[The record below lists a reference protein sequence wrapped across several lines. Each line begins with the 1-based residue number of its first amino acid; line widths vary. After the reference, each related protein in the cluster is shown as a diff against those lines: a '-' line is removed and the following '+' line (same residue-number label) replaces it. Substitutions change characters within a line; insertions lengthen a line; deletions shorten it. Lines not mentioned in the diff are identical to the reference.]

1 MTFLYKSEPVRGAI
15 WQRMFAE
22 QLPDLPFRIWPD
34 TGDKSDVTYLGAWT
48 LPDDLAEFVNLKI
61 LFSVAAGVDQ
71 LDIGRIPEHVQLV
84 RMLEP
89 GLTAGMVE
97 YVTMAVL
104 ALHRGM
110 PAYLENQRHRVW
122 QSGRSRRP
130 GASRV
135 GVMGLGVLGC
145 AVLSA
150 LAPFGFPL
158 RGWGRTQRDVPG
170 VECFAGMNALPE
182 FLAGCDVL
190 ICLVPLT
197 PETQGILNADLFA
210 ALPAG
215 AAVINVGRGGHLV
228 AADLIAA
235 LDGHLSAAVLDVF
248 DAEPL
253 PPEDPLWAHPRI
265 WLTPHIASVSQPE
278 GGAEAVIAN
287 IRAHRRGEKL
297 AGLVERHRGY

>member
-1 MTFLYKSEPVRGAI
+1 MTFLYKSEPARGAV

-22 QLPDLPFRIWPD
+22 HLPDLPFRIWPD
-34 TGDKSDVTYLGAWT
+34 TGDKAAIRYIGAWT
-48 LPDDLAEFVNLKI
+48 LPPDIHEFTNLEV

-71 LDIGRIPEHVQLV
+71 LDVARIPDHVPLV

-104 ALHRGM
+104 ALHRGI
-110 PAYLENQRHRVW
+110 PAYLDHQRHRVW
-122 QSGRSRRP
+122 MPGRSRRP

-158 RGWGRTQRDVPG
+158 RGWGRSKREVAG
-170 VECFAGMNALPE
+170 VECFAGTDALPD

-190 ICLVPLT
+190 VCLLPLT
-197 PETQGILNADLFA
+197 PETEGILNADLFA
-210 ALPAG
+210 KLPTG
-215 AAVINVGRGGHLV
+215 AAVVNVGRGGHLV
-228 AADLIAA
+228 GADLIAA

-248 DAEPL
+248 DPEPL
-253 PPEDPLWAHPRI
+253 SPDSPLWAHPRI
-265 WLTPHIASVSQPE
+265 WLTPHIASTSQPE
-278 GGAEAVIAN
+278 SSAEAVIAN
-287 IRAHRRGEKL
+287 IRAHRRGETL
-297 AGLVERHRGY
+297 VGLVERHRGY

>member
-1 MTFLYKSEPVRGAI
+1 MTFLYKSETVRGAI
-15 WQRMFAE
+15 WQHMFAE
-22 QLPDLPFRIWPD
+22 QLPDLPFCIWPD
-34 TGDKSDVTYLGAWT
+34 TGDKDAVRYIGAWT
-48 LPDDLAEFVNLKI
+48 LPDDLHQYTNVKV

-71 LDIGRIPEHVQLV
+71 LDITRIPEHVQLV

-110 PAYLENQRHRVW
+110 PAYLHSQRARVW
-122 QSGRSRRP
+122 QPGRSRRP
-130 GASRV
+130 GSSRV

-170 VECFAGMNALPE
+170 VECFAGMDALPD
-182 FLAGCDVL
+182 FVAGCDVL

-197 PETQGILNADLFA
+197 PQTQGILNADLFA

-215 AAVINVGRGGHLV
+215 AAIINVGRGGHLV
-228 AADLIAA
+228 GADLIAA

-253 PPEDPLWAHPRI
+253 PPEDPLWSHPRI
-265 WLTPHIASVSQPE
+265 WLTPHIASTSQPE

-287 IRAHRRGEKL
+287 IHRDRRGEKL
-297 AGLVERHRGY
+297 VGLVERHRGY

>member
-1 MTFLYKSEPVRGAI
+1 MTFVYKSEPVRGAI

-34 TGDKSDVTYLGAWT
+34 TGDKYAVQYVAAWT
-48 LPDDLAEFVNLKI
+48 LPDDLHEFTNLKV

-71 LDIGRIPEHVQLV
+71 LDIARIPEHVQLV

-104 ALHRGM
+104 ALHRGI
-110 PAYLENQRHRVW
+110 PAYLDNQRRSVW
-122 QSGRSRRP
+122 QASRYRTP
-130 GASRV
+130 GSSRV

-158 RGWGRTQRDVPG
+158 RGWSRSPRDVSG
-170 VECFAGMNALPE
+170 AECFAGTEALPD

-190 ICLVPLT
+190 VCLVPLT
-197 PETQGILNADLFA
+197 PETQGILNAGLFA

-215 AAVINVGRGGHLV
+215 AAIINVGRGGHLI

-235 LDGHLSAAVLDVF
+235 LDGHLSAAVLDVS
-248 DAEPL
+248 DPEPL
-253 PPEDPLWAHPRI
+253 PASDPLWLHPRI
-265 WLTPHIASVSQPE
+265 WLTPHVASVSVPE
-278 GGAEAVIAN
+278 SGAEAVIAN
-287 IRAHRRGEKL
+287 IHRDRRGEAL
-297 AGLVERHRGY
+297 LGVVERGRGY

>member
-1 MTFLYKSEPVRGAI
+1 MSFLYKSEPVRGAI

-34 TGDKSDVTYLGAWT
+34 AGDKADVTYLGAWT
-48 LPDDLAEFVNLKI
+48 LPDDLHEFTNLKV

-71 LDIGRIPEHVQLV
+71 LDIARIPDHVQLV

-104 ALHRGM
+104 ALHRGI
-110 PAYLENQRHRVW
+110 PAHLDNQRHRVW
-122 QSGRSRRP
+122 QPGRSRRP
-130 GASRV
+130 GSSRV

-158 RGWGRTQRDVPG
+158 RGWGRTPRELPG
-170 VECFAGMNALPE
+170 VECFAGTEALPG

-190 ICLVPLT
+190 VCLVPLT

-210 ALPAG
+210 ALPPGAG
-215 AAVINVGRGGHLV
+215 IVNVGRGGHLV
-228 AADLIAA
+228 GADLIAA

-265 WLTPHIASVSQPE
+265 WLTPHIASVSLPE
-278 GGAEAVIAN
+278 GGAEAVISN
-287 IRAHRRGEKL
+287 IQADRRGETL
-297 AGLVERHRGY
+297 VGLVERHRGY

>member
-1 MTFLYKSEPVRGAI
+1 MTFLYKSEPIRGAI

-22 QLPDLPFRIWPD
+22 QLPDLPFRLWPD
-34 TGDKSDVTYLGAWT
+34 TGDKADVTYLGAWT
-48 LPDDLAEFVNLKI
+48 LPDDLSEFTNLKV

-71 LDIGRIPEHVQLV
+71 LDIDRIPDHVDLV

-110 PAYLENQRHRVW
+110 PAYLDDQRRRLW
-122 QSGRSRRP
+122 QPGRSRP
-130 GASRV
+130 GSSRV

-158 RGWGRTQRDVPG
+158 RGWSRSAREVAG
-170 VECFAGMNALPE
+170 VECFAGTEALPE
-182 FLAGCDVL
+182 FLGGCDIL
-190 ICLVPLT
+190 ICLIPLT
-197 PETQGILNADLFA
+197 PETQGILNASLFA

-215 AAVINVGRGGHLV
+215 ASVINVGRGGHLV
-228 AADLIAA
+228 GADLIAA

-253 PPEDPLWAHPRI
+253 PQEDPLWSHPRI
-265 WLTPHIASVSQPE
+265 WVTPHIASMSQPE
-278 GGAEAVIAN
+278 GSAEAVIAN

-297 AGLVERHRGY
+297 AGLVERKRGY

>member
-1 MTFLYKSEPVRGAI
+1 MTFLYKAEAVRGAM

-34 TGDKSDVTYLGAWT
+34 TGDKADVTYLGAWT
-48 LPDDLAEFVNLKI
+48 LPDDLNDFTNLKV

-71 LDIGRIPEHVQLV
+71 LDIPRIPDHVQLV

-89 GLTAGMVE
+89 GLTTGMVE

-104 ALHRGM
+104 ALHRGI
-110 PAYLENQRHRVW
+110 PAYLDRQRDRVW
-122 QSGRSRRP
+122 QSSRSRRP

-150 LAPFGFPL
+150 LGPFGFPL
-158 RGWGRTQRDVPG
+158 RGWSRSQRDVSG
-170 VECFAGMNALPE
+170 VECFAGMDALPE

-190 ICLVPLT
+190 VCLIPLT
-197 PETQGILNADLFA
+197 PETQGILNAELFA

-215 AAVINVGRGGHLV
+215 AGIINVGRGGHLV

-248 DAEPL
+248 DHEPL
-253 PPEDPLWAHPRI
+253 PPDNPFWGHSRV

-278 GGAEAVIAN
+278 GSAEAVIAN
-287 IRAHRRGEKL
+287 IRAHRRGESMV
-297 AGLVERHRGY
+297 GLIERNRGY

>member
-1 MTFLYKSEPVRGAI
+1 MTFLYRSEPIRGAI

-22 QLPDLPFRIWPD
+22 HLPDLPFRLWPD
-34 TGDKSDVTYLGAWT
+34 MGDKADVTYLGAWT
-48 LPDDLAEFVNLKI
+48 LPDDLSEFTNLKV

-71 LDIGRIPEHVQLV
+71 LDVGRIPEHVDLV

-110 PAYLENQRHRVW
+110 PAYLDDQRRRVW
-122 QSGRSRRP
+122 QPGRSRP
-130 GASRV
+130 GSSRV

-150 LAPFGFPL
+150 LAPFGFPR
-158 RGWGRTQRDVPG
+158 RGWSRSEREVAG
-170 VECFAGMNALPE
+170 VECFAGTDALPD
-182 FLAGCDVL
+182 FLGGCDIL

-197 PETQGILNADLFA
+197 PETQGILNAALFA
-210 ALPAG
+210 ALPEG

-228 AADLIAA
+228 GADLIAA

-248 DAEPL
+248 DPEPL
-253 PPEDPLWAHPRI
+253 PPEDKLWAHPRI
-265 WLTPHIASVSQPE
+265 WVTPHIASMSQPE
-278 GGAEAVIAN
+278 SSAEAVIAN
-287 IRAHRRGEKL
+287 IRAHRRGEPM

>member
-1 MTFLYKSEPVRGAI
+1 MTFLYKSEPVRGGV

-34 TGDKSDVTYLGAWT
+34 TGDKEAVRYLGAWL
-48 LPDDLAEFVNLKI
+48 LPDDLHEFTNLKV

-71 LDIGRIPEHVQLV
+71 LDIARVPPHVQIV

-104 ALHRGM
+104 ALHRGI
-110 PAYLENQRHRVW
+110 PAYLDNQRRRIW
-122 QSGRSRRP
+122 QASRNKLP

-145 AVLSA
+145 AVMSA
-150 LAPFGFPL
+150 LAPFDFPL
-158 RGWGRTQRDVPG
+158 RGWSRSVRDVPG
-170 VECFAGMNALPE
+170 VECFAGAEALTD
-182 FLAGCDVL
+182 FLGGCDIL

-197 PETQGILNADLFA
+197 PETHGILNASLFA
-210 ALPAG
+210 ALPPG
-215 AAVINVGRGGHLV
+215 AAIVNVGRGGHLD

-235 LDGHLSAAVLDVF
+235 LEDHLSAAVLDVF
-248 DAEPL
+248 DPEPL
-253 PPEDPLWAHPRI
+253 PQGDPLWSHPKI
-265 WLTPHIASVSQPE
+265 WLTPHIASATQAE
-278 GGAEAVIAN
+278 GGADAVIAN
-287 IRAHRRGEKL
+287 IHRDRRGEAL
-297 AGLVERHRGY
+297 LGLVERHRGY